1 MTSIK
6 EPMGKGPQRR
16 KIVIK
21 PQDDEEQRRRVAI
34 TPEAREQQL
43 VSIAYDLVEQ
53 RLLNG
58 TATSQETTYFLK
70 LGSSNAKLEKDLL
83 KMQKELA
90 EAKVESIKSSK
101 RVEEYYQKALDAIR
115 RYNGM
120 DDEDV

>member
-16 KIVIK
+16 TIVIK

>member
-1 MTSIK
+1 MTTTK
-6 EPMGKGPQRR
+6 KPLANRPERR
-16 KIVIK
+16 KIAIK
-21 PQDDEEQRRRVAI
+21 SQADEEQRRRVAI
-34 TPEAREQQL
+34 TPEARENQL

-70 LGSSNAKLEKDLL
+70 IGSSNAKYERDLL

-90 EAKVESIKSSK
+90 AAKVESIKSAK

-120 DDEDV
+120 DDEEL